1 MKLLVLATI
10 KEQTPELSKLL
21 KKEGVPVFS
30 ILDAVGIKNIVD
42 DNLTDDW
49 FGRGVGTFESSFIV
63 SFMQDHLVDK
73 TLAAI
78 NLLNQS
84 TITDFP
90 VRTFVMAVEQ
100 PLN

>member
-30 ILDAVGIKNIVD
+30 ILDAVGVKNIVD

-49 FGRGVGTFESSFIV
+49 FGRGIGAFESSFII
-63 SFMQDHLVDK
+63 SFLQDQLVDK

-78 NLLNQS
+78 NLFNIES
-84 TITDFP
+84 AKDFP
-90 VRTFVMAVEQ
+90 VRAFVLDVEKT
-100 PLN
+100 LN

>member
-10 KEQTPELSKLL
+10 KEQTAELSKLL

-30 ILDAVGIKNIVD
+30 ILDAVGVKNIVD

-63 SFMQDHLVDK
+63 SFMQDQLVDK
-73 TLAAI
+73 TLEAI
-78 NLLNQS
+78 NLFNLES
-84 TITDFP
+84 AKDFP
-90 VRTFVMAVEQ
+90 VRAFVLDVEKT
-100 PLN
+100 LN

>member
-30 ILDAVGIKNIVD
+30 ILDAVGVKNIVD

-49 FGRGVGTFESSFIV
+49 FGRGIGAFESSFII
-63 SFMQDHLVDK
+63 SFLQDQLVDK
-73 TLAAI
+73 TLEAI
-78 NLLNQS
+78 NLFNLES
-84 TITDFP
+84 AKDFP
-90 VRTFVMAVEQ
+90 VRAFVLDVEKT
-100 PLN
+100 LN

>member
-30 ILDAVGIKNIVD
+30 ILDAVGVKNIVD

-49 FGRGVGTFESSFIV
+49 FGRGVGEFESSFII
-63 SFMQDHLVDK
+63 SFLQDQLVDK
-73 TLAAI
+73 TLEAI
-78 NLLNQS
+78 NLFNLENAK
-84 TITDFP
+84 DFP
-90 VRTFVMAVEQ
+90 VRAFVLDVEKT
-100 PLN
+100 LN